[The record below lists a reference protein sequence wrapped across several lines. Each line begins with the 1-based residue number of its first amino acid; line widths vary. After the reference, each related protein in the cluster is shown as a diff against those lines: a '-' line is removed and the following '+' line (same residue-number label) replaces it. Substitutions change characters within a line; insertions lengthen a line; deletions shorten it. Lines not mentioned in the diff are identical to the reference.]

1 MKQFFDN
8 GVYYAGVYPVIFNI
22 FDPNFL
28 GMNSLIILQVTN
40 LDTSNIQGTS
50 TESFIDL
57 AIKGGWVMVPIV
69 LLSLVA
75 VYIFFERWFAIKK
88 AARVDQ
94 NFMNRIKDY
103 IIDGKVDSARTLCQ
117 STDNPV
123 ARMIEKGISRIG
135 RPLND
140 VNAAIENVGRLEIYN
155 LERGLPTL
163 ATVAGGAP
171 MIGFL
176 GTVIGMVQA
185 FHQMSTA
192 GNNINVG
199 QLSAGIYTAL
209 ITTVAG
215 LIVGIIAYFA
225 YNSLVAR
232 VDKVINNMEA
242 GTSEF
247 IDLLNEPAK

>member
-1 MKQFFDN
+1 MSGFVLLQTSGLD
-8 GVYYAGVYPVIFNI
+8 VAAAAG
-22 FDPNFL
+22 
-28 GMNSLIILQVTN
+28 TK
-40 LDTSNIQGTS
+40 
-50 TESFIDL
+50 TESFVDI
-57 AIKGGWVMVPIV
+57 AIKGGWVMIPII
-69 LLSLVA
+69 LLSFIA

-88 AARVDQ
+88 AQKIDQ
-94 NFMNRIKDY
+94 NFMNRIRDY
-103 IIDGKVDSARTLCQ
+103 IVDGKIDAAKTLCQ

-140 VNAAIENVGRLEIYN
+140 VNAAIENVGKLEVYK
-155 LERGLPTL
+155 LEKGLPTL
-163 ATVAGGAP
+163 ASVAGGAP

-199 QLSAGIYTAL
+199 QLSGGIYTAL

-215 LIVGIIAYFA
+215 LIVGIIAFFA
-225 YNSLVAR
+225 YNALVAR

-242 GTSEF
+242 GSTEF
-247 IDLLNEPAK
+247 IDLLNEPVK

>member
-1 MKQFFDN
+1 MKLF
-8 GVYYAGVYPVIFNI
+8 
-22 FDPNFL
+22 
-28 GMNSLIILQVTN
+28 IILQSVAT
-40 LDTSNIQGTS
+40 DTTLTDGTAR
-50 TESFIDL
+50 ESFIDL
-57 AIKGGWVMVPIV
+57 AIKGGWVMIPIV
-69 LLSLVA
+69 LLSFVA

-88 AARVDQ
+88 AANIDQ

-103 IIDGKVDSARTLCQ
+103 IMDGKVDAAKTLCQ

-123 ARMIEKGISRIG
+123 AAMIEKGISRIG

-140 VNAAIENVGRLEIYN
+140 VNAAIENVGRLEVYK

-163 ATVAGGAP
+163 ASVSGGAP

-199 QLSAGIYTAL
+199 ELSGGIYTAL

-215 LIVGIIAYFA
+215 LIVGIIAFFA
-225 YNSLVAR
+225 YNTLVAK
-232 VDKVINNMEA
+232 VDKVINTMEA
-242 GTSEF
+242 SSTEF

>member
-1 MKQFFDN
+1 MKLF
-8 GVYYAGVYPVIFNI
+8 
-22 FDPNFL
+22 
-28 GMNSLIILQVTN
+28 IILQSVAA
-40 LDTSNIQGTS
+40 DTTLTEGTAR
-50 TESFIDL
+50 ESFIDL
-57 AIKGGWVMVPIV
+57 AIKGGWVMIPIV
-69 LLSLVA
+69 LLSFVA

-88 AARVDQ
+88 AASIDQ

-103 IIDGKVDSARTLCQ
+103 IMDGKVDAAKTLCQ

-123 ARMIEKGISRIG
+123 AAMIEKGISRIG

-140 VNAAIENVGRLEIYN
+140 VNAAIENVGRLEVYK

-163 ATVAGGAP
+163 ASVSGGAP

-199 QLSAGIYTAL
+199 ELSGGIYTAL

-215 LIVGIIAYFA
+215 LIVGIIAFFA
-225 YNSLVAR
+225 YNTLVAR

-242 GTSEF
+242 SSTEF